1 MRHTVKQRELI
12 ATLSQPQTKIIEYTD
27 EIVRHMIEHWDRKGR
42 YYQPV
47 DSRTVYSLLEK
58 GILVRN
64 GFDIIVLRKGYETT
78 AQ

>member
-1 MRHTVKQRELI
+1 MSYTVRQKQLI
-12 ATLSQPQTKIIEYTD
+12 ATLSQPQTRIIEYTG
-27 EIVRHMIEHWDRKGR
+27 EIGHMIEHWDRKGR